1 MNSCKDLEKEECKN
15 PECIWVDKKLKYCRS
30 SKNKKKSTSKTLST
44 GKERVWLQQDTCY
57 YSLMEN
63 KKNAPYILFDYDDT
77 LCEKFTSNLL
87 DNVKHTLIQLEKTHN
102 ICIFTNQMGI
112 SKGKNTHQHLRELL
126 KEFTTGVDNTPIDIF
141 YAINDDNYRKP
152 MTGMYQLFTSLLK
165 PQKVL
170 YYCGDAGGRK
180 NDFSIGDLY
189 FSNNCNLVFTTPEKI
204 FNDSKASIH
213 FAEKQLKSLELYKED
228 IWFNGTLKNPRPI
241 ISVNHLNEI
250 KSRLNLDIIDT
261 KKMLVIMVGGQA
273 IGKSTLSHYLS
284 NKYKFGII
292 DADTQKTMSKMKKIF
307 NNYSKDCEYNGI
319 IIDNTNPS
327 IKTRKEWIDMVDNKL
342 WKTMIIFFDISK
354 EICIHLTK
362 YRTFFGGSKIPTVA
376 IHKYYKNLEIPT
388 KNEVD
393 DFYILNN
400 AIYNSEIE
408 FNDNLRFN

>member
-1 MNSCKDLEKEECKN
+1 MNSCKEMEKEECKK
-15 PECIWVDKKLKYCRS
+15 PDCIWVDKKRKYCRS
-30 SKNKKKSTSKTLST
+30 SKNKKLST
-44 GKERVWLQQDTCY
+44 ELNISTKERVWLQLDTCY

-87 DNVKHTLIQLEKTHN
+87 DNVKQTLLQLEKTHN

-112 SKGKNTHQHLRELL
+112 SKGKNTHQHLRKLL
-126 KEFTTGVDNTPIDIF
+126 DDFTKAVDHISINIF

-152 MTGMYQLFTSLLK
+152 MSGMYQLFTALLK

-189 FSNNCNLVFTTPEKI
+189 FANNCNLVFTTPEEI
-204 FNDSKASIH
+204 FNGGKPSNH
-213 FAEKQLKSLELYKED
+213 LAEKQLTSLQLYKED
-228 IWFNGTLKNPRPI
+228 IWLNGTLQNPRPI
-241 ISVNHLNEI
+241 IPIRHLNEI
-250 KSRLNLDIIDT
+250 KTSINVDITDN
-261 KKMLVIMVGGQA
+261 KKILILMVGGQA
-273 IGKSTLSHYLS
+273 IGKSTLTHYLS
-284 NKYKFGII
+284 NQYKLGII

-307 NNYSKDCEYNGI
+307 TNYSTDDEYNGI
-319 IIDNTNPS
+319 VVDNTNPM

-342 WKTMIIFFDISK
+342 WKTMIIFFDIPK

-362 YRTFFGGSKIPTVA
+362 YRMFFGGSKIPSVA
-376 IHKYYKNLEIPT
+376 IHKYYKNLEIPS
-388 KNEVD
+388 KKEVD

>member
-1 MNSCKDLEKEECKN
+1 MNSCKEMEKEECKK
-15 PECIWVDKKLKYCRS
+15 PDCIWVDKKRKYCRS
-30 SKNKKKSTSKTLST
+30 SKNKKLST
-44 GKERVWLQQDTCY
+44 ELNISTKERVWLQLDTCY

-87 DNVKHTLIQLEKTHN
+87 DNVKQTLLQLEKTHN

-112 SKGKNTHQHLRELL
+112 SKGKNTHQHLRKLL
-126 KEFTTGVDNTPIDIF
+126 DDFTKAVDHISINIF

-152 MTGMYQLFTSLLK
+152 MSGMYQLFTALLK

-189 FSNNCNLVFTTPEKI
+189 FANNCNLVFTTPEEI
-204 FNDSKASIH
+204 FNGGKPSNH
-213 FAEKQLKSLELYKED
+213 LAEKQLTSLQLYKED
-228 IWFNGTLKNPRPI
+228 IWLNGTLQNPRPI
-241 ISVNHLNEI
+241 IPIRHLNEI
-250 KSRLNLDIIDT
+250 KTSINVDITDN
-261 KKMLVIMVGGQA
+261 KKILILMVGGQA
-273 IGKSTLSHYLS
+273 IGKSTLTHYLS
-284 NKYKFGII
+284 NQYKLGII

-307 NNYSKDCEYNGI
+307 TNYSKDDEYNGI
-319 IIDNTNPS
+319 VVDNTNPM

-342 WKTMIIFFDISK
+342 WKTMIIFFDIPK

-362 YRTFFGGSKIPTVA
+362 YRMFFGGSKIPSVA
-376 IHKYYKNLEIPT
+376 IHKYYKNLEIPS
-388 KNEVD
+388 KKEVD